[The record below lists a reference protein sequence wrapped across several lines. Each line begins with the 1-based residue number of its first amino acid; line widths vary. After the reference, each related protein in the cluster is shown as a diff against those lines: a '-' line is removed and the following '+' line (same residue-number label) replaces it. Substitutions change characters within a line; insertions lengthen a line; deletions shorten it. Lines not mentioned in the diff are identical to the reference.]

1 MDGWMRTK
9 SPFRITGV
17 RITEEAFSMLIKQL
31 LLKGSLRKGSCCV
44 GAVVAEAAVLAAGL

>member
-17 RITEEAFSMLIKQL
+17 RITEEAFSMLIRQL